1 MATTTKLAASL
12 KVANPEW
19 ALVLQRVAN
28 TRPPTRR
35 EKEAITGFLSLTPP
49 QQNAVVTIHIRRMA
63 QLTRRGQLNATN
75 PTMRQLGQ
83 FLFYDD
89 TISRAAR
96 AAPNSNHVGRTT
108 TREQEGSVKQLEA
121 DLTSLKR
128 QAQRLVDSGN
138 PSPRDA
144 RRVLTRLAQLSKRLV
159 KPSGTFQRNSFRRG
173 DTTTINKWQSVPQY
187 WAEQKEELKH
197 RPAHSKNAI
206 VQAHRRSIIR
216 DAQPSLPSTVLPR
229 RRPTVTFTDGP
240 TARQVFQ
247 LNQPVIRIS
256 RGAGVRILPPVQ
268 QRVSILRSTHGDLTL
283 TAAEQKFIQEDTWRR
298 VLSNSRHT
306 APATRPTTQQ
316 VREAIFQSSHLNP
329 APLPHLRNSQ
339 PSRAPQK
346 QPEHIAL
353 ARRIA
358 HEKRDRKAD
367 QKRREQARQRA
378 KDKEVLNRA
387 LSAVLQ
393 ARRDKR
399 ANQTTIKLLREAQR
413 VAAEKKSREN
423 QRRRQ
428 SRDFQQLWHLKEKYG
443 SLAAGYAAI
452 DYMRRPSRQNLDKLR
467 TRVAAIK
474 KV

>member
-19 ALVLQRVAN
+19 ALVLQWVAN

-35 EKEAITGFLSLTPP
+35 EKEAITGFLRLTLS
-49 QQNAVVTIHIRRMA
+49 QQNAVVSIHTRRMA
-63 QLTRRGQLNATN
+63 QLHRQGQLNATG

-89 TISRAAR
+89 TKSRAAR
-96 AAPNSNHVGRTT
+96 ATPNTKNVGRTT
-108 TREQEGSVKQLEA
+108 TRKQEGSVKQLEA

-144 RRVLTRLAQLSKRLV
+144 QRVLTQLEQLSKCLV
-159 KPSGTFQRNSFRRG
+159 KPSGASQRISFRLD
-173 DTTTINKWQSVPQY
+173 DTTTVNKWRSVSQY
-187 WAEQKEELKH
+187 WTEQKEELKH

-206 VQAHRRSIIR
+206 VQAHRRRIIQ
-216 DAQPSLPSTVLPR
+216 DAQPSLPSTALPR
-229 RRPTVTFTDGP
+229 RRSTVTFTDGP

-247 LNQPVIRIS
+247 LNQPVTRIS
-256 RGAGVRILPPVQ
+256 QDAGVRILPPVQ
-268 QRVSILRSTHGDLTL
+268 QRVSILRSTHSDLTL
-283 TAAEQKFIQEDTWRR
+283 TAAEQKFIREDTWRR
-298 VLSNSRHT
+298 VLSNLRHA

-358 HEKRDRKAD
+358 HEKRDR
-367 QKRREQARQRA
+367 
-378 KDKEVLNRA
+378 
-387 LSAVLQ
+387 
-393 ARRDKR
+393 
-399 ANQTTIKLLREAQR
+399 
-413 VAAEKKSREN
+413 
-423 QRRRQ
+423 
-428 SRDFQQLWHLKEKYG
+428 
-443 SLAAGYAAI
+443 
-452 DYMRRPSRQNLDKLR
+452 
-467 TRVAAIK
+467 
-474 KV
+474 